1 MTPTEPAAPLAV
13 LLIEDNPG
21 DARLI
26 QVMLREVA
34 DSSVHLTRTDRL
46 ATGQEYLA
54 LGLTDGVLLDLSLPD
69 SQGLATFDRLHE
81 AAPDVPVVVLSGL
94 ADETVAMQAV
104 AAGAQD
110 YLVKGH
116 VDGVTILRALRYA
129 IERQRAERER
139 RLLLAREQA
148 ARAEAERLAS
158 ERAATLG
165 QIADAVLIADPQGC
179 VTFANAAAQRL
190 FGRPALAHATDACE
204 LPWPLHTT
212 RGEPLASDDHPLTR
226 AARCGAA
233 SVEDEWTIPR
243 AGGATAI
250 VQGSA
255 VPVLADDGTRLGA
268 VLTLRDVTAQRDL
281 ERQREEFFA
290 NASHD
295 LRTPLMA
302 IKAAIGVVLANEPPG
317 TPAPL
322 RRMFTN
328 IDGAADEMARLVED
342 LLELARLR
350 AGRAL
355 FAPLLRDLR
364 EVAEQAA
371 RTIEPLA
378 AERGQR
384 LTLDLPDEPLWSLVD
399 PPRLER
405 AVQNLLGNAQKYGHE
420 GGTIT
425 LTIRRAGGEAIL
437 AVADDGPGIAPEDQV
452 RIFERYY
459 RPASGAGRSAP
470 DGHMPP
476 GSGLGLPIVQALA
489 ELHGGRV
496 WVESA
501 PGQGTTFSIALP
513 LAPGD
518 DRSGFRVPGSKV

>member
-1 MTPTEPAAPLAV
+1 VPL
-13 LLIEDNPG
+13 
-21 DARLI
+21 
-26 QVMLREVA
+26 
-34 DSSVHLTRTDRL
+34 
-46 ATGQEYLA
+46 
-54 LGLTDGVLLDLSLPD
+54 
-69 SQGLATFDRLHE
+69 
-81 AAPDVPVVVLSGL
+81 VVLSGL

-110 YLVKGH
+110 YLDKGH

-129 IERQRAERER
+129 VERQRAARER
-139 RLLLAREQA
+139 RELLARERA

-165 QIADAVLIADPQGC
+165 QIADAVLIADPEGC
-179 VTFANAAAQRL
+179 VTFANTAAQQL
-190 FGRPALAHATDACE
+190 FGRTAPVRAADACE
-204 LPWPLHTT
+204 PPWPLHD
-212 RGEPLASDDHPLTR
+212 ASGAALPPERHPLSR
-226 AARCGAA
+226 AARCGEA

-243 AGGATAI
+243 AGGAATI

-255 VPVLADDGTRLGA
+255 VPVLADDGARLGA
-268 VLTLRDVTAQRDL
+268 ALTLRDVTAQRDL

-302 IKAAIGVVLANEPPG
+302 IKAAIGVVRANEPPG

-322 RRMFTN
+322 RRMFAN
-328 IDGAADEMARLVED
+328 IDAAADEMARLVED

-350 AGRAL
+350 AGRARI
-355 FAPLLRDLR
+355 APLLRDLR
-364 EVAEQAA
+364 AVAEQAA

-384 LTLDLPDEPLWSLVD
+384 LALDLPDEPIRALVD

-405 AVQNLLGNAQKYGHE
+405 AVQNLLGNAQKYGRD
-420 GGTIT
+420 GGTIA
-425 LTIRRAGGEAIL
+425 LSLRRAGGEAIL
-437 AVADDGPGIAPEDQV
+437 AVADDGPGIAPEDQG

-459 RPASGAGRSAP
+459 RPASGAGQNAP
-470 DGHMPP
+470 GAHPPP
-476 GSGLGLPIVQALA
+476 GSGLGLPIVKALA

-496 WVESA
+496 WVTSA
-501 PGQGTTFSIALP
+501 PGEGTTVSLALP
-513 LAPGD
+513 LAPEGD
-518 DRSGFRVPGSKV
+518 GSEFAVRGSGVRFESSKV